1 LEDLTQQDVPVVLGA
16 TRHDGSYPLDDIYN
30 NFIKPN
36 GHHENA
42 TYLKNEMLPYLL
54 SVLGIKD
61 DTGELYHAMAR
72 DFFGNSSTTGTWE
85 DKLPGM
91 MDMVTTM
98 AFKSGSYEVLRHMH
112 KLNPTGAKAYFYSLD
127 YVGRWSLYNFLWGD
141 MYIPG
146 GICHTDDLIYFFWL
160 GPLLNEDMRVSR
172 RWVDYFVNF
181 AYYGDVNGDPSSP
194 DYVDFWKSYDPVH
207 HYYMKLDRKDKVL
220 EQAPDHWIGASE
232 ELFVDWEPTNKEVG
246 SIPSSKYAFY
256 DYISSSELFHHKF

>member
-30 NFIKPN
+30 NFILPN

-98 AFKSGSYEVLRHMH
+98 AFKAGSYEILRHMH
-112 KLNPTGAKAYFYSLD
+112 KLNPAGAKAYFYSLD

-141 MYIPG
+141 MYMPG

-160 GPLLNEDMRVSR
+160 GPLLMRIC
-172 RWVDYFVNF
+172 
-181 AYYGDVNGDPSSP
+181 
-194 DYVDFWKSYDPVH
+194 
-207 HYYMKLDRKDKVL
+207 
-220 EQAPDHWIGASE
+220 E
-232 ELFVDWEPTNKEVG
+232 
-246 SIPSSKYAFY
+246 
-256 DYISSSELFHHKF
+256 